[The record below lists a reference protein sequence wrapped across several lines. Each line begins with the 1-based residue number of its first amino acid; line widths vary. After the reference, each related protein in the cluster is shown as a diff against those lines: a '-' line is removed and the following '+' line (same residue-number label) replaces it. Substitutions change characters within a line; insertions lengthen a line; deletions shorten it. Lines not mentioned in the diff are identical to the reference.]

1 MLREITNER
10 GGQQGGGQRNDER
23 RDNITA
29 IKSFRFSHQC
39 QTFIHSQQWRAFSE
53 LYSTIKFIYRKKKIE
68 FFQQKKKKSS
78 GADFF
83 HLEEAESVIGVVT
96 KKRGGVMRGR
106 HIAFH
111 DKFLVIQHD

>member
-1 MLREITNER
+1 MSDFHTFSTMARL
-10 GGQQGGGQRNDER
+10 
-23 RDNITA
+23 
-29 IKSFRFSHQC
+29 FRTLQHNK
-39 QTFIHSQQWRAFSE
+39 IYLSE
-53 LYSTIKFIYRKKKIE
+53 KIE